1 MSDNAFHDDE
11 KFGDKK
17 CIELKEEYACDGNDS
32 SFDVKDV
39 EIEDNLDLQ
48 DEDKEDLPPIQIQ
61 ITKKKEKSPRVQRLD
76 DRVEVVEKKRGRPVG
91 CKDKTQRKRR
101 SEAELEEDDRNG
113 DMESPVK
120 KGRIT
125 ISAVHQEFEPVEL
138 FHKRLGKTVDG
149 RRCRHCLAEFLCKN
163 KSSLEDHIRV
173 FHKDVY
179 KRARGLLLYT

>member
-1 MSDNAFHDDE
+1 M
-11 KFGDKK
+11 
-17 CIELKEEYACDGNDS
+17 KEEYACDGNDS

-39 EIEDNLDLQ
+39 DIEDNSDLQ
-48 DEDKEDLPPIQIQ
+48 DEDKEDLRPIQIQ
-61 ITKKKEKSPRVQRLD
+61 ITKKKEKSPRVQRPYDL
-76 DRVEVVEKKRGRPVG
+76 VEVVGKKRGRPVG
-91 CKDKTQRKRR
+91 CKDKSQRKRR
-101 SEAELEEDDRNG
+101 SEAELEVDRND

-149 RRCRHCLAEFLCKN
+149 RRCLHCSAEFLCKN

-179 KRARGLLLYT
+179 KRARGLLLYTLFFLMELNFTFFSY

>member
-1 MSDNAFHDDE
+1 M
-11 KFGDKK
+11 
-17 CIELKEEYACDGNDS
+17 KEEYACDGNDS

-61 ITKKKEKSPRVQRLD
+61 ITKKKEKSPRVQRLE

-91 CKDKTQRKRR
+91 CKDKTPRKRR
-101 SEAELEEDDRNG
+101 IDMPTVTGGDDDGGEAEQEDDRND

-120 KGRIT
+120 KRRIT

-138 FHKRLGKTVDG
+138 FHKRLGKMVDG
-149 RRCRHCLAEFLCKN
+149 RRCLHCDQEFLNKN
-163 KSSLEDHIRV
+163 KSNLEDHIRV

>member
-1 MSDNAFHDDE
+1 M
-11 KFGDKK
+11 
-17 CIELKEEYACDGNDS
+17 
-32 SFDVKDV
+32 KDV

-48 DEDKEDLPPIQIQ
+48 DEDKEDLPPVQIQ
-61 ITKKKEKSPRVQRLD
+61 ITKKKEKSPRVQRLE

-125 ISAVHQEFEPVEL
+125 NSAVHQEFEPVEL

-163 KSSLEDHIRV
+163 KSSLQDHIRV

-179 KRARGLLLYT
+179 KRARGLLLYTLIFFGGVGL